1 MFYNRFI
8 DILDAMEDN
17 DASTIENTDFA
28 DTSIPSPMNMKLP
41 QVPYADEDDSEEI
54 RNKVLSWALDDGI
67 DSDES
72 ERRLREMLDW
82 ASALTSRF
90 NRSLA
95 GWLTEGGSGGKR
107 DWDNMLELKELSRL
121 D

>member
-1 MFYNRFI
+1 MR
-8 DILDAMEDN
+8 
-17 DASTIENTDFA
+17 
-28 DTSIPSPMNMKLP
+28 LP
-41 QVPYADEDDSEEI
+41 KVPYADDDDSEDI

-95 GWLTEGGSGGKR
+95 GWLTEGGSSGKR
-107 DWDNMLELKELSRL
+107 DWDNMHELKELSRL